1 VTVVVILVGS
11 LEVKVPVAGR
21 TLVRSAQGASNL
33 TGRSKSEPGSPEM
46 SALREADCRIVGRA
60 EPLITWRRPMSEP
73 YVWKLT
79 GCDLPG
85 VVEDGMSRRK
95 DSESV
100 EPLGGR
106 LGAMC
111 TAKASRISR

>member
-1 VTVVVILVGS
+1 MAKAYVGTVC
-11 LEVKVPVAGR
+11 LE
-21 TLVRSAQGASNL
+21 
-33 TGRSKSEPGSPEM
+33 
-46 SALREADCRIVGRA
+46 
-60 EPLITWRRPMSEP
+60 
-73 YVWKLT
+73 LT

-85 VVEDGMSRRK
+85 VAEDGMSRRK

-106 LGAMC
+106 LGAVC